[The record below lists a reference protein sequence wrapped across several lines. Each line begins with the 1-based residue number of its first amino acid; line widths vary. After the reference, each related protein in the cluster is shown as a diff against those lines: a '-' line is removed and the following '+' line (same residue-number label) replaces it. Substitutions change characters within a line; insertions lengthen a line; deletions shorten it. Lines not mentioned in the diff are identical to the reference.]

1 MAGPDLNGRARPRL
15 AYLSVT
21 RFPNSLVPDP
31 QRCNTSD
38 QIGTKGIKFNTPGRG
53 GGTPNFL
60 GRGCLSISDGA
71 SDLRVENRHLSHAQI
86 YTSF

>member
-1 MAGPDLNGRARPRL
+1 MAGPDLNGRAPPLL

-31 QRCNTSD
+31 NGATH
-38 QIGTKGIKFNTPGRG
+38 QIRSERKESNLIPQGG